1 MSNYEI
7 TSIYKNIIRKIRY
20 FILFKFLM
28 YILYK
33 KYLLRK
39 RKVKKSI
46 SQKNQKKNYLINYLY
61 SKVFLTLKEKNLKS
75 IMEITYGFKCR
86 KTIVK
91 QIKNIK

>member
-1 MSNYEI
+1 
-7 TSIYKNIIRKIRY
+7 
-20 FILFKFLM
+20 M

-39 RKVKKSI
+39 RKVFHN
-46 SQKNQKKNYLINYLY
+46 KNQKKNYLINYLY

-75 IMEITYGFKCR
+75 IMEINHGFNCK

-91 QIKNIK
+91 EIKNIK

>member
-1 MSNYEI
+1 
-7 TSIYKNIIRKIRY
+7 
-20 FILFKFLM
+20 M

-39 RKVKKSI
+39 RKVFHN
-46 SQKNQKKNYLINYLY
+46 KNQKKNYLINYLY
-61 SKVFLTLKEKNLKS
+61 SKVFLTQRKKLEKN
-75 IMEITYGFKCR
+75 MEINHGFNYT

>member
-7 TSIYKNIIRKIRY
+7 TSIYKNIIRNIKY

-39 RKVKKSI
+39 RKVFHN
-46 SQKNQKKNYLINYLY
+46 KNKKKNYLIKL
-61 SKVFLTLKEKNLKS
+61 SLFKS
-75 IMEITYGFKCR
+75 IFNSKK
-86 KTIVK
+86 KT
-91 QIKNIK
+91 